1 MANNNLEHQEQ
12 YFKNTIKYS
21 EEMYNEL
28 TTRASKLSDEDEAER
43 YIKVMLISSAQECL
57 FKIREANS
65 AAKQVFGKDFDVSE
79 ELIPLI
85 NELKP
90 AFYFEGDKLMNVS
103 GMEYSQMIE
112 FIKGAITER
121 NTKNAGGKDS

>member
-1 MANNNLEHQEQ
+1 MANNSLEQQEQ

-21 EEMYNEL
+21 EEMYEEL
-28 TTRASKLSDEDEAER
+28 TNKSNELSDEDEAER

-57 FKIREANS
+57 FKIREANL
-65 AAKQVFGKDFDVSE
+65 AAKQVFGRDFDVNKK
-79 ELIPLI
+79 LIPLI

-103 GMEYSQMIE
+103 GMEYSKMIE
-112 FIKGAITER
+112 FIKDAITQR
-121 NTKNAGGKDS
+121 NIKNAGNKDS

>member
-1 MANNNLEHQEQ
+1 M
-12 YFKNTIKYS
+12 
-21 EEMYNEL
+21 
-28 TTRASKLSDEDEAER
+28 
-43 YIKVMLISSAQECL
+43 
-57 FKIREANS
+57 
-65 AAKQVFGKDFDVSE
+65 FGKDFDVNE

-103 GMEYSQMIE
+103 GMEYGQMIE